1 MPTSLPISSGM
12 LLGLGASGPAVAE
25 VRSRLAHLGLL
36 NEQTAGGYDEVVAAA
51 VRLFQQERGLTV
63 DGIVG
68 PDTYRR
74 LEEAR
79 WQLRDRVLMYVPGHL
94 ITGDDVA
101 QLQAR
106 LAQLGFD
113 AGRTDGMFGPRTDE
127 ALREFQ
133 GSVGAAA
140 DGVCGPDTYRA
151 FDRLVRTISGGN
163 AARLRDRV
171 TLSEL
176 RTGVMDKVVV
186 IDPGFEAGADI
197 CEAIAVRVEGRLAVL
212 GTQILLTRSGGDGS
226 LPQESQ
232 RADFANRTGADLFIS
247 IHCTHA
253 SSSLVNGVG
262 SFYFGE
268 PSGGAH
274 STSGRLLAE
283 RVQHEICSRTSLLD
297 CRTHPRTWDLLRM
310 TRMAAIRIDIGNL
323 SNAQDAQWLADPVV
337 QEQVAESIAIGVTRF
352 CAPE

>member
-1 MPTSLPISSGM
+1 MPTSLPTSNGM
-12 LLGLGASGPAVAE
+12 LLRLGASGPAVDE

-36 NEQTAGGYDEVVAAA
+36 DEHTAGGYDEAVAAA
-51 VRLFQQERGLTV
+51 VRSFQQERGLTV

-79 WQLRDRVLMYVPGHL
+79 WQLGDRVLIYVPGHL
-94 ITGDDVA
+94 VTGDDVA
-101 QLQAR
+101 QLQGR
-106 LAQLGFD
+106 LMQLGFD
-113 AGRTDGMFGPRTDE
+113 TGRVDGMFGPRTDA

-133 GSVGAAA
+133 GSVGVDA
-140 DGVCGPDTYRA
+140 DGVCGPESYRA

-186 IDPGFEAGADI
+186 LDPGSDAGAEI

-212 GTQILLTRSGGDGS
+212 GTQVLLTRSGTSSPRPDEG
-226 LPQESQ
+226 Q
-232 RADFANRTGADLFIS
+232 RADFANRTGADLLVS
-247 IHCTHA
+247 INCAGA
-253 SSSLVNGVG
+253 SSALVNGVG
-262 SFYFGE
+262 TFYFGE

-283 RVQHEICSRTSLLD
+283 RVHDEICTRTSFLD

-323 SNAQDAQWLADPVV
+323 SNPEDAQRLADPDVW
-337 QEQVAESIAIGVTRF
+337 EQVADGIASGITRF
-352 CAPE
+352 CAPA

>member
-1 MPTSLPISSGM
+1 M
-12 LLGLGASGPAVAE
+12 LLDLGASGPAVAE

-36 NEQTAGGYDEVVAAA
+36 DEQTAGGYDEVVAAA

-79 WQLRDRVLMYVPGHL
+79 WQLRDRVLMYVPRHL

-101 QLQAR
+101 QLQSR

-113 AGRTDGMFGPRTDE
+113 AGRTDGMFGPRTDG

-133 GSVGAAA
+133 GSVGVSA

-186 IDPGFEAGADI
+186 IDPGFAAGADI

-212 GTQILLTRSGGDGS
+212 GTQVLLTRSGGEGS
-226 LPQESQ
+226 LPQEGQ
-232 RADFANRTGADLFIS
+232 RADFANRNGADLLIS
-247 IHCTHA
+247 INCTSA
-253 SSSLVNGVG
+253 PSSLVNGVG

-268 PSGGAH
+268 PNGGAH
-274 STSGRLLAE
+274 STTGRLLAE
-283 RVQHEICSRTSLLD
+283 RVQDEICSRTSFLD

-323 SNAQDAQWLADPVV
+323 NNAQDARQLTDPEV
-337 QEQVAESIAIGVTRF
+337 QEQVAEGVASGITRF

>member
-1 MPTSLPISSGM
+1 M
-12 LLGLGASGPAVAE
+12 LLRLGASGPAVDE

-36 NEQTAGGYDEVVAAA
+36 DEQASGEYDALVAAA
-51 VRLFQQERGLTV
+51 VRAFQQERGLTV
-63 DGIVG
+63 DGVVG

-79 WQLRDRVLMYVPGHL
+79 WQLGDRVLMYVPGHL
-94 ITGDDVA
+94 VTGDDVA
-101 QLQAR
+101 QLQGR

-113 AGRTDGMFGPRTDE
+113 AGRMDGMFGPRTDR

-133 GSVGAAA
+133 GSVGVDT
-140 DGVCGPDTYRA
+140 DGVCGPDSYRA

-186 IDPGFEAGADI
+186 IDPGFDAGAGI
-197 CEAIAVRVEGRLAVL
+197 CEAIAVRVEGRLAIL
-212 GTQILLTRSGGDGS
+212 GTQVLLTRSGTQQA
-226 LPQESQ
+226 LPDESK
-232 RADFANRTGADLFIS
+232 RADFANRTGADLLIS
-247 IHCTHA
+247 INCTQA
-253 SSSLVNGVG
+253 SSALVNGVG

-283 RVQHEICSRTSLLD
+283 RVQDEICARTAFLD

-323 SNAQDAQWLADPVV
+323 SNPHDAQRLHDPDV
-337 QEQVAESIAIGVTRF
+337 QEQVAEGIASGVTRF

>member
-1 MPTSLPISSGM
+1 M
-12 LLGLGASGPAVAE
+12 LLRLGAIGPAVDE

-36 NEQTAGGYDEVVAAA
+36 GEHTSGAYDEVVAEA
-51 VRLFQQERGLTV
+51 VRSFQQERGLTV

-79 WQLRDRVLMYVPGHL
+79 WQLGDRVLSFVPGHL
-94 ITGDDVA
+94 VTGDDVA
-101 QLQAR
+101 QLQGR
-106 LAQLGFD
+106 LTQLGFN
-113 AGRTDGMFGPRTDE
+113 AGRVDGMFGPRTDA

-133 GSVGAAA
+133 ASVGVSA
-140 DGVCGPDTYRA
+140 DGVCGPDSYRA

-186 IDPGFEAGADI
+186 IDPGFETGAEI
-197 CEAIAVRVEGRLAVL
+197 SEAIAVRVEGRLAAL
-212 GTQILLTRSGGDGS
+212 GTQVLLTRVGSAGDR
-226 LPQESQ
+226 PDESQ
-232 RADFANRTGADLFIS
+232 RAEFANRTGADLLVS
-247 IHCTHA
+247 VNCTMA
-253 SSSLVNGVG
+253 PSARVNGVG
-262 SFYFGE
+262 TFYFGE

-283 RVQHEICSRTSLLD
+283 RVHDEICARTAFLD
-297 CRTHPRTWDLLRM
+297 CRTHPRAWDLLRM
-310 TRMAAIRIDIGNL
+310 TRMAAIRIDVGNL
-323 SNAQDAQWLADPVV
+323 TNAGDAQRLQDPDVW
-337 QEQVAESIAIGVTRF
+337 EQVADGIASGITRF

>member
-1 MPTSLPISSGM
+1 M
-12 LLGLGASGPAVAE
+12 LLRLGDSGAAVDE
-25 VRSRLAHLGLL
+25 VRSRLGHLGLL
-36 NEQTAGGYDEVVAAA
+36 DERVAGTYDETVAAA
-51 VRLFQQERGLTV
+51 VRAFQQERGLTV

-79 WQLRDRVLMYVPGHL
+79 WQLGDRVLTFIPGHL
-94 ITGDDVA
+94 VTGDDVT

-106 LAQLGFD
+106 LSQLGFN
-113 AGRTDGMFGPRTDE
+113 AGRADGIFGPRTDA

-133 GSVGAAA
+133 TSVGVNA

-151 FDRLVRTISGGN
+151 FDRLIKTISGGN
-163 AARLRDRV
+163 AAVLRDRV

-186 IDPGFEAGADI
+186 IDPGFDAGIEI
-197 CEAIAVRVEGRLAVL
+197 CEAIAVQVEGRLAAL
-212 GTQILLTRSGGDGS
+212 GTQVMLTGTQASSARQDEG
-226 LPQESQ
+226 Q
-232 RADFANRTGADLFIS
+232 RAEFANRTGADLLVS
-247 IHCTHA
+247 INCIDSTNA
-253 SSSLVNGVG
+253 RINGVG
-262 SFYFGE
+262 TFYFGE
-268 PSGGAH
+268 PTGGAH

-283 RVQHEICSRTSLLD
+283 RVQDEICARTAFLD

-310 TRMAAIRIDIGNL
+310 TRMAAIRIDVGNL
-323 SNAQDAQWLADPVV
+323 SNVEDAQRLRDPAV
-337 QEQVAESIAIGVTRF
+337 QGAVAEGIASGITRF

>member
-1 MPTSLPISSGM
+1 M
-12 LLGLGASGPAVAE
+12 LLRLGASGAAVDE
-25 VRSRLAHLGLL
+25 VRSRLGHLGLL
-36 NEQTAGGYDEVVAAA
+36 DERVAGDYDEVVAAA
-51 VRLFQQERGLTV
+51 VRAFQQERGLRV
-63 DGIVG
+63 DGVVG

-79 WQLRDRVLMYVPGHL
+79 WHLGDRVLTFTPGHL
-94 ITGDDVA
+94 VTGDDVT

-106 LAQLGFD
+106 LSQLGFN
-113 AGRTDGMFGPRTDE
+113 AGRIDGMFGPRTDA

-133 GSVGAAA
+133 ASVGVNA

-151 FDRLVRTISGGN
+151 FDRLIKTISGGN
-163 AARLRDRV
+163 AALLRDRV

-186 IDPGFEAGADI
+186 IDPGVDAGVEI
-197 CEAIAVRVEGRLAVL
+197 CEAISVRVEGRLAAL
-212 GTQILLTRSGGDGS
+212 GTQVLLTRTQASMSRQDEG
-226 LPQESQ
+226 Q
-232 RADFANRTGADLFIS
+232 RADFANRTGADLLVS
-247 IHCTHA
+247 INCINST
-253 SSSLVNGVG
+253 SSRVNGVG

-283 RVQHEICSRTSLLD
+283 RVQDEICARTSFLD

-310 TRMAAIRIDIGNL
+310 TRMAAIRIDVGNL
-323 SNAQDAQWLADPVV
+323 SNAEDAERLQDPVV
-337 QEQVAESIAIGVTRF
+337 QDAVAEGIASGVTRF
-352 CAPE
+352 CAPV